1 MTTLPSFPRRPE
13 PRGAGRGSP
22 VFPGGKP
29 APYPDTGQGGLLSLL
44 PLREKARMR
53 GHEPE
58 PNVPR
63 PHFEG
68 WRALLSLLPLREKAR
83 MRGHGLAPNVPRPH
97 FEGWRALLSLL
108 PLREKARACPGLDPG
123 MRGHGLAPNVPGPH
137 FEGWPAPLSLLPSR
151 EKARMRGYRAP
162 PTYWIS
168 NSTCTLIRSSS
179 SPPLIEVASAAGAL
193 AIAKDSAY
201 TFAMGAPAAPSLINV
216 GSPRLTPARLAK

>member
-1 MTTLPSFPRRPE
+1 MVSFTTPDIASSGRLRKGLRKREPRRAA
-13 PRGAGRGSP
+13 RTGLP
-22 VFPGGKP
+22 VFPGAEP
-29 APYPDTGQGGLLSLL
+29 APYADTGQA
-44 PLREKARMR
+44 PREA
-53 GHEPE
+53 GPS
-58 PNVPR
+58 
-63 PHFEG
+63 G
-68 WRALLSLLPLREKAR
+68 LLSLLPLREKAR

-97 FEGWRALLSLL
+97 FEGRRALLSLL
-108 PLREKARACPGLDPG
+108 PLREKAR

-137 FEGWPAPLSLLPSR
+137 FEGWPGLLSLLPSR

-193 AIAKDSAY
+193 ACAKDSAY
-201 TFAMGAPAAPSLINV
+201 TFVMGAPAAPSLINV